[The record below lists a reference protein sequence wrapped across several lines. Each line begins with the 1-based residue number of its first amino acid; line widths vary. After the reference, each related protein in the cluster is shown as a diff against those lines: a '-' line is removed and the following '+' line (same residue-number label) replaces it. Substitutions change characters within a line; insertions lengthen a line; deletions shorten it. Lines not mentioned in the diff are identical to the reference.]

1 MRHSW
6 SKKKASLSLLAFLL
20 ALLVMAVSGAYAG
33 DVITVTAVGDIM
45 MGTDWPKDLLP
56 PDDGEGIFDAVK
68 EHLRGSDI
76 VFGNLEGPLM
86 DGGEPAKCKEPS
98 ENCYEFRTPT
108 RFVRHLREAG
118 FNAMN
123 IANNHAFDFEL
134 EGVQS
139 TIGTLWGAGI
149 QPVGG
154 SQMALF
160 SVEDTRVGVIG
171 FSYTSSLYSHSIL
184 SLKRAASL
192 VRILKSYCHILIVSV
207 HGGAEGKEA
216 QHVRDEKE
224 EYLGEERGNA
234 VAFARA
240 VIDAG
245 ADLVIGHGPHV
256 LRALDAYKGRL
267 IAYSLGNFLTYE
279 RFNISGPS
287 GLSVIL
293 RVTLDRKTREFV
305 GGEVLPVRVLGGGLP
320 EPDPEGKAIEIL
332 RGLTEEDF
340 SAPAVRVSEEG
351 ELSII
356 NATGILREPPEDGEH

>member
-1 MRHSW
+1 
-6 SKKKASLSLLAFLL
+6 
-20 ALLVMAVSGAYAG
+20 MAANGAHAG

-56 PDDGEGIFDAVK
+56 PDDGEGIFGAVK
-68 EHLRGSDI
+68 EHLGGSHI
-76 VFGNLEGPLM
+76 VFGNLEGPLV

-139 TIGTLWGAGI
+139 TIGTLWSAGI

-160 SVEDTRVGVIG
+160 SVGDTRVGMLG
-171 FSYTSSLYSHSIL
+171 FSYTPSLYSHSVL
-184 SLKRAASL
+184 SLRRAAAL
-192 VRILKSYCHILIVSV
+192 VKRLKSSCDIVIVSF
-207 HGGAEGKEA
+207 HAGAEGKEA
-216 QHVRDEKE
+216 QHIRDEKE
-224 EYLGEERGNA
+224 EYLGEDRGNS

-256 LRALDAYKGRL
+256 LRALDAYRGKL

-293 RVTLDRKTREFV
+293 RVSLNRETGELV
-305 GGEVLPVRVLGGGLP
+305 RGEVLPVRILGGGLP
-320 EPDPEGKAIEIL
+320 EPDPEGKALQIL
-332 RGLTEEDF
+332 RGLAEEDF
-340 SAPAVRVSEEG
+340 SSPAVRLSEEG
-351 ELSII
+351 EISIV
-356 NATGILREPPEDGEH
+356 NATGILRETPEEGEH

>member
-1 MRHSW
+1 
-6 SKKKASLSLLAFLL
+6 
-20 ALLVMAVSGAYAG
+20 MAANGAYAG

-45 MGTDWPKDLLP
+45 MGTDWPTELLP
-56 PDDGEGIFDAVK
+56 PNDGEAIFDAVK
-68 EHLRGSDI
+68 EHLRGGDI

-86 DGGEPAKCKEPS
+86 NGGEPAKCKEPS

-118 FNAMN
+118 FNAIN

-160 SVEDTRVGVIG
+160 SAEDTRVGVIG
-171 FSYTSSLYSHSIL
+171 FSYTSSLYSHSVL
-184 SLKRAASL
+184 SLKRAAAL
-192 VRILKSYCHILIVSV
+192 VRTLKSYCHIVIVSF
-207 HGGAEGKEA
+207 HAGAEGKDA
-216 QHVRDEKE
+216 QHIRDEE
-224 EYLGEERGNA
+224 EMYLGEERGNA

-256 LRALDAYKGRL
+256 LRAIDAYKGRL

-279 RFNISGPS
+279 RFNIDGPS
-287 GLSVIL
+287 GLSIIL
-293 RVTLDRKTREFV
+293 RVKIDRKTREFA
-305 GGEVLPVRVLGGGLP
+305 GGMVIPVRIMGGGLP
-320 EPDPEGKAIEIL
+320 EPDPEGQALQIL
-332 RGLTEEDF
+332 RGLAEEDF
-340 SAPAVRVSEEG
+340 SSPAVRLSEEG
-351 ELSII
+351 EISII
-356 NATGILREPPEDGEH
+356 NATGILKEPPEEGEH

>member
-1 MRHSW
+1 MT
-6 SKKKASLSLLAFLL
+6 AE
-20 ALLVMAVSGAYAG
+20 GAYAG

-45 MGTDWPKDLLP
+45 MGTDWPTDLLP
-56 PDDGEGIFDAVK
+56 PDDGAGIFDAVK
-68 EHLRGSDI
+68 EHLSGSDI
-76 VFGNLEGPLM
+76 VIGNLEGPLT

-108 RFVRHLREAG
+108 RFVRHLGEAG

-134 EGVQS
+134 EGVHS
-139 TIGTLWGAGI
+139 TIRTLWSAGI

-160 SVEDTRVGVIG
+160 RVEDTRVGILG
-171 FSYTSSLYSHSIL
+171 FSYTPSLYAHSIL
-184 SLKRAASL
+184 YLKTAASL
-192 VRILKSYCHILIVSV
+192 VKSLKSYCDIVIVSF
-207 HGGAEGKEA
+207 HGGAEGKDA
-216 QHVRDEKE
+216 QHIRDEKE
-224 EYLGEERGNA
+224 QYLGEERGNA

-279 RFNISGPS
+279 RFNISGPN

-305 GGEVLPVRVLGGGLP
+305 KGAVIPVQILGGGLP
-320 EPDPEGKAIEIL
+320 EPDPEGKAIEVI
-332 RGLTEEDF
+332 RGLVEDDF
-340 SAPAVRVSEEG
+340 DAPAVLLSEEG
-351 ELSII
+351 ELSIV
-356 NATGILREPPEDGEH
+356 NATGILKQPVQEEQH